1 MHDQL
6 YRHQDALDDE
16 SLLEHAAVIGLDVQ
30 RVAHDLATRVLPR
43 VREDVT
49 GGARSGV
56 NGTPTFFINGQRD
69 DGPHDAVS
77 IIAAIRTA
85 LVLTPPPGRVHHR

>member
-1 MHDQL
+1 MSAREFGSGNRRTTDQL
-6 YRHQDALDDE
+6 
-16 SLLEHAAVIGLDVQ
+16 LEGVG
-30 RVAHDLATRVLPR
+30 DLATRVLPR